1 MAVFE
6 NYERRIEGIEKVM
19 SQYGIGSLDEARK
32 ICTDKGF
39 DPYEI
44 TKGVQTICFED
55 AAWAYVLG
63 AAIAIKKGATDAKD
77 AARAIGEGLQA
88 FCIPGSV
95 ADDRKVGIGH
105 GNLASMLL
113 DEETECFAFLAGHES
128 FAAAEGAN
136 RELREQSQNE
146 TASGYSERSRK
157 GCREDYLQ
165 NQRFHLRE
173 NRIRL
178 FHRGTENCRG
188 GSLFRRR
195 PGEGEMLRCI

>member
-1 MAVFE
+1 MEVFE

-77 AARAIGEGLQA
+77 AARAIG
-88 FCIPGSV
+88 
-95 ADDRKVGIGH
+95 
-105 GNLASMLL
+105 
-113 DEETECFAFLAGHES
+113 
-128 FAAAEGAN
+128 
-136 RELREQSQNE
+136 
-146 TASGYSERSRK
+146 
-157 GCREDYLQ
+157 
-165 NQRFHLRE
+165 
-173 NRIRL
+173 
-178 FHRGTENCRG
+178 
-188 GSLFRRR
+188 
-195 PGEGEMLRCI
+195 